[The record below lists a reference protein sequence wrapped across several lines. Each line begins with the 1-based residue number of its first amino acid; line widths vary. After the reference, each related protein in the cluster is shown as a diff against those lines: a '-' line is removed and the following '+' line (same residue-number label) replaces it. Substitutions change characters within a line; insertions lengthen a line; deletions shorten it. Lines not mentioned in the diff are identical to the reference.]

1 MTKPQDFSK
10 VLQDMV
16 AAFPVDTAAMKDAY
30 KNSTVLSEKMTK
42 VALEAAEK
50 SNDISSKWAK
60 EAIAKFGELSKA
72 KAEPTDY
79 SKALSDFASAS
90 AELAAEN
97 LRSAIRR
104 LDSLIGRI
112 DVEMVLGEVFSRFC
126 LGK

>member
-50 SNDISSKWAK
+50 SNDISSKWARK
-60 EAIAKFGELSKA
+60 RSRSSANCRKRKPNR
-72 KAEPTDY
+72 PTIP
-79 SKALSDFASAS
+79 K
-90 AELAAEN
+90 
-97 LRSAIRR
+97 R
-104 LDSLIGRI
+104 
-112 DVEMVLGEVFSRFC
+112 
-126 LGK
+126 